1 MTPSTA
7 GTLADFMTQVVDD
20 GTGTAATL
28 PGISVAGKTG
38 TAETGRGTL
47 NDAWFIGFAPAAQPP
62 SGHRRDPRGHQRHGR
77 SGGRADRRPRPASA
91 AVSRPCDGRRVL
103 RVKESRRIPAR

>member
-47 NDAWFIGFAPAAQPP
+47 NDAWFIGFAPATQP
-62 SGHRRDPRGHQRHGR
+62 RAAIAVILEDTNAT
-77 SGGRADRRPRPASA
+77 GGQA
-91 AVSRPCDGRRVL
+91 AAPIAARVL
-103 RVKESRRIPAR
+103 RALL